1 MQFDTIKLATVLDE
15 LLRSNI
21 RYEMNGLV
29 GKARPL
35 TQSVSEL
42 SQLDCSGFVEYVIY
56 QGTTENVNLPSGSV
70 TQRTRIARNASHTP
84 ADYLK
89 HAELRDDV
97 VRIGFR
103 RTIARRDEN
112 GDVVRDARGRSEKTQ
127 VGHVWLVINGKTYE
141 STSKGG
147 RDKGPKSLA
156 WDMRKSDA
164 DHFYTLGDAPGFGL
178 AQLGLLASHRI
189 QAASDRFQAMF

>member
-1 MQFDTIKLATVLDE
+1 MQFDTLRLATVLDE
-15 LLRSNI
+15 LLSSNI

-35 TQSVSEL
+35 SQPVSSL

-56 QGTTENVNLPSGSV
+56 HGTTDNVNLPSGSV
-70 TQRTRIARNASHTP
+70 TQRTRIARDASHTP
-84 ADYLK
+84 AEYLK

-103 RTIARRDEN
+103 RTISRRNED
-112 GDVVRDARGRSEKTQ
+112 GVRVKTQ

-147 RDKGPKSLA
+147 RDKGPKSLK
-156 WDMRKSDA
+156 WDDRISDA
-164 DHFYTLGDAPGFGL
+164 DFFFKLGDAPGFGL
-178 AQLGLLASHRI
+178 AQLGLAASHRI
-189 QAASDRFQAMF
+189 QAASNQFRALF